1 MLGGDFFAGDGCLVS
16 GGAAF
21 PWSKLVISVGGGV
34 NPCCV
39 CFVEGAAFPW
49 SESIGMY
56 MLGDDG
62 CASGGYSNS
71 STASFLGVNW
81 WAV

>member
-1 MLGGDFFAGDGCLVS
+1 M
-16 GGAAF
+16 
-21 PWSKLVISVGGGV
+21 ISVGGGV

-56 MLGDDG
+56 MLGDDD

-71 STASFLGVNW
+71 SAASSW
-81 WAV
+81 E